1 MHSSLDLMVVLSVSF
16 FLLVSSSLT
25 GTYIAYPLCLSLIL
39 FIVVL
44 QRRGFAVRALL
55 KMGLAGA
62 RQSIPVVNVLLLVGV
77 VAGVWMAAGTVPAL
91 VYYGTGLISPRFF
104 VLWAFVLTG
113 FVSVLMG
120 TSFGAVG
127 TLGIALMVMA
137 RSSEVEVNPVAGAII
152 AGAFVGDRC
161 SPMSSSAHLV
171 AAITHTSIYQNL
183 RNMLVS
189 SRWPLLLSLIFYTLL
204 SFTHPVLLSA
214 NSITAELPK
223 VFNLSPVVL
232 MPAGVVLLL
241 AVLRVDVK
249 LAMVA
254 SIGVGVAIAHHVQN
268 YDFPTIINFALFGF
282 RLEEESPILQSI
294 LMGGGL
300 LPMAKATLVVLISTA
315 FSGIFSGSKTL
326 SFLDRWLQH
335 IRTQRQLGRATVWV
349 SVLANL
355 FGCTQ
360 TIGILLT
367 EQVMRPH
374 YQIYWQ
380 IHWQLHEQ
388 ASLPSGGQH
397 QASEVNAA
405 NQQLALALEDSAVVT
420 APLIPWNIAGLIP
433 ATILMVGPGFIPYLM
448 YLLLLPLFML
458 LRVRSPICCQSTSSL
473 FFNFLFSR
481 FKLL

>member
-1 MHSSLDLMVVLSVSF
+1 M
-16 FLLVSSSLT
+16 
-25 GTYIAYPLCLSLIL
+25 
-39 FIVVL
+39 
-44 QRRGFAVRALL
+44 
-55 KMGLAGA
+55 
-62 RQSIPVVNVLLLVGV
+62 
-77 VAGVWMAAGTVPAL
+77 
-91 VYYGTGLISPRFF
+91 
-104 VLWAFVLTG
+104 LWAFVLTG

-315 FSGIFSGSKTL
+315 FSGIF
-326 SFLDRWLQH
+326 F
-335 IRTQRQLGRATVWV
+335 RQ
-349 SVLANL
+349 
-355 FGCTQ
+355 
-360 TIGILLT
+360 
-367 EQVMRPH
+367 
-374 YQIYWQ
+374 
-380 IHWQLHEQ
+380 
-388 ASLPSGGQH
+388 
-397 QASEVNAA
+397 
-405 NQQLALALEDSAVVT
+405 
-420 APLIPWNIAGLIP
+420 
-433 ATILMVGPGFIPYLM
+433 
-448 YLLLLPLFML
+448 
-458 LRVRSPICCQSTSSL
+458 
-473 FFNFLFSR
+473 
-481 FKLL
+481 